1 MTEPQMA
8 RSDVTRLALLL
19 AGLVLAASIGLG
31 AQSGKDILRRS
42 LDLSAA
48 IQDYSADVV
57 AVMDLPGV
65 QVPRRTAKVYY
76 KRPNKVAIKSRGVVM
91 IPKRALMPGN
101 LGTEITQDT
110 QVQIVGKSTVGGAVV
125 YALKV
130 IPNEQ
135 TAPPP
140 TRRRPPDPDEPAPP
154 ARSHSQE
161 RLLVWVRGDR
171 YTVERM
177 EVYSGQ
183 RKELSVAWT
192 YQLISGRFWMPR
204 TIVARLSEWRPD
216 QAWQSEGTVSVTFSN
231 VRANTG
237 LSDDLF
243 KEKK

>member
-1 MTEPQMA
+1 M
-8 RSDVTRLALLL
+8 RRLVFLL
-19 AGLVLAASIGLG
+19 AALTVTASLGLAADT
-31 AQSGKDILRRS
+31 GKDILRRS

-110 QVQIVGKSTVGGAVV
+110 QVHIIGKTTVGGQPL
-125 YALKV
+125 YTLKV
-130 IPNEQ
+130 IPTGQ
-135 TAPPP
+135 GKAP
-140 TRRRPPDPDEPAPP
+140 D
-154 ARSHSQE
+154 

-177 EVYSGQ
+177 EVYSGPK
-183 RKELSVAWT
+183 KELAVNWT
-192 YQLISGRFWMPR
+192 YQLIGGQFWMPQ
-204 TIVARLSEWRPD
+204 TILARIPEWR
-216 QAWQSEGTVSVTFSN
+216 SSSNTKREGTVSVTFSN
-231 VRANTG
+231 VRVNTG

-243 KEKK
+243 KETKAK